1 MMFLH
6 TILYVIILQMTFSM
20 YTILKMTY
28 AFASMASRTATF
40 TLVLSRDGLVSG
52 FSLHVHERLP
62 SALWVVD
69 SGFSV
74 MLVFLHVH
82 ELQHSALRSTG

>member
-1 MMFLH
+1 
-6 TILYVIILQMTFSM
+6 M

-28 AFASMASRTATF
+28 AFASIAPRTTTF
-40 TLVLSRDGLVSG
+40 TLVLSRDGHVSG

-62 SALWVVD
+62 STLWVID
-69 SGFSV
+69 NDFSV

-82 ELQHSALRSTG
+82 KLQRSALQFMG

>member
-1 MMFLH
+1 
-6 TILYVIILQMTFSM
+6 M

-28 AFASMASRTATF
+28 AFASTASQTATF
-40 TLVLSRDGLVSG
+40 TLVLSRDGPVSS

-62 SALWVVD
+62 STLWVVD
-69 SGFSV
+69 SGSSV

-82 ELQHSALRSTG
+82 ELQRSALWFTG

>member
-1 MMFLH
+1 MFLR
-6 TILYVIILQMTFSM
+6 TILYMIILQTTFLHV
-20 YTILKMTY
+20 YHLKDDIR
-28 AFASMASRTATF
+28 FRLNGSPNIHF
-40 TLVLSRDGLVSG
+40 TLVLSRDGPVSG

-69 SGFSV
+69 SDSSV

-82 ELQHSALRSTG
+82 ELQRSVLRFTG